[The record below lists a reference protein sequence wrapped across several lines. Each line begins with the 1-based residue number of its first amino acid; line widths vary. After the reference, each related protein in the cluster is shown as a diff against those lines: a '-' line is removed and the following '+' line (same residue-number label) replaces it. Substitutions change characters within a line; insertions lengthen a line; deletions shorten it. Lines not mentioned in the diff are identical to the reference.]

1 MPSRHAFLR
10 KRISQVMAGFQRE
23 SETVLHVDEDS
34 NSAES
39 SDESKPKRQRSAG
52 ETKKYD
58 VLTLQL
64 YNN

>member
-1 MPSRHAFLR
+1 
-10 KRISQVMAGFQRE
+10 MASFQRE

-39 SDESKPKRQRSAG
+39 SEESKSKRQRSAG

-64 YNN
+64 YDH